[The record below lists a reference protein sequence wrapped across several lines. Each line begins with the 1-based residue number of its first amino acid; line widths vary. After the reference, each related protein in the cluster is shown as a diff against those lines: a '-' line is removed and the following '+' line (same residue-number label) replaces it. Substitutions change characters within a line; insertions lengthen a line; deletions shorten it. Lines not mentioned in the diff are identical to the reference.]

1 MRISEKYKVIGL
13 GTSADFNAGF
23 TADSFN
29 MAHFHSAMFVLTFG
43 TVTGAGPFVLTIK
56 SGATVGVQTTAE
68 TFAYRWGSAAQGSA
82 TADVYTTWAT
92 SSSLSLVVATLT
104 TRCLIAE
111 IEAAAM
117 TRNQPWLTL
126 ALDGGADSGLVGAVA
141 ILDPRYPS
149 GAIATA
155 I

>member
-1 MRISEKYKVIGL
+1 MRLSEEYKVVGL

-23 TADSFN
+23 TADSIN
-29 MAHFHSAMFVLTFG
+29 MSKFHSAMFVLTFG
-43 TVTGAGPFVLTIK
+43 AITGAGPFILTIK
-56 SGATVGVQTTAE
+56 SGVSAGTQTTAE
-68 TFAYRWGSAAQGSA
+68 TFAYRYGSAAMGSA
-82 TADVYTTWAT
+82 TADVYTGWAT

-111 IEAAAM
+111 IEASAM
-117 TRNQPWLTL
+117 TANQPWLTL

-141 ILDPRYPS
+141 ILVPRFPCE
-149 GAIATA
+149 ATATA